1 MSMDSEASKPSGA
14 ALPDL
19 SLPDLS
25 LPGDAP
31 PGAGA
36 AGEASP
42 TATPPAQSGQAPPS
56 LADIFRCFFRVGAT
70 AYGGPAMMP
79 LMRQHV
85 LSRGWLTPEGFKL
98 ALAVCQAIPGGTL
111 MQIAAYTGLHQ
122 RGLPGALAGYCG
134 FAVPATLLITALA
147 ALYHAMQG
155 LSLTVSAMQ
164 GLSAVV
170 MGIIALAVYDF
181 WDKYARGPR
190 RIALTLLACGLFLY
204 GLGPAW
210 IILGAAL
217 IGPLVFRKVMAPQV
231 DLPRVRM
238 PVRGILALAALA
250 LAWLCA
256 TYFLSPLLFD
266 LSVSMA
272 KSDLIAFGGYGVF
285 PALYHET
292 VDLHRWMSAEV
303 FMDGMA
309 LAQVTPGP
317 FMLGSCFVGYHIAG
331 VLGAL
336 TAGVWIFT
344 PSFFILMLTVP
355 CAGRLLGWQP
365 FRRALLGVLSTL
377 GGLIL
382 AVGIQLARSMD
393 WSPLKAAL
401 CLAATIALWRK
412 VDPIWVVLCGVGL
425 GLLLL

>member
-1 MSMDSEASKPSGA
+1 MNPAG
-14 ALPDL
+14 
-19 SLPDLS
+19 
-25 LPGDAP
+25 AP
-31 PGAGA
+31 P
-36 AGEASP
+36 EAQKTQENAPSP
-42 TATPPAQSGQAPPS
+42 FSSKTHAELLADTTVPQAPHS
-56 LADIFRCFFRVGAT
+56 VWDIFRCFFRVGLT

-79 LMRQHV
+79 LMREHI
-85 LSRGWLTPEGFKL
+85 LKRGWLTPEGFRL
-98 ALAVCQAIPGGTL
+98 GLSVCQAIPGGTL
-111 MQIAAYTGLHQ
+111 MQLAAYTGLGL
-122 RGLPGALAGYCG
+122 RGLPGALAGFAG
-134 FAVPATLLITALA
+134 FAVPATLLITVLSVI
-147 ALYHAMQG
+147 YHAYAG
-155 LSLTVSAMQ
+155 LTLTVSAMQ

-181 WDKYARGPR
+181 WLKYARGPR
-190 RIALTLLACGLFLY
+190 RIGLTLAACGLFLY

-210 IILGAAL
+210 IILGAACA
-217 IGPLVFRKVMAPQV
+217 GPLVFLNVTAAEVR
-231 DLPRVRM
+231 LPSTRV
-238 PVRGILALAALA
+238 PVRGVLLLAALGA
-250 LAWLCA
+250 AWLCLTFYTA
-256 TYFLSPLLFD
+256 PTLFS

-292 VDLHRWMSAEV
+292 VELHHWMNAAT

-331 VLGAL
+331 LLGAV

-355 CAGRLLGWQP
+355 SAGRLLSWQP
-365 FRRALLGVLSTL
+365 FRRALMGVLSTL

-382 AVGIQLARSMD
+382 AVGIQLGRSMA
-393 WSPLKAAL
+393 WTPLKALL
-401 CLAATIALWRK
+401 CLAATFALWRK
-412 VDPIWVVLCGVGL
+412 VDPIWVVLCGVGV